1 MESFMKIIVLLGRIL
16 YSAIFILAM
25 PGHFMQHTIDLAKT
39 QSIPAP
45 EILVPLSGLIALI
58 GGLSVLLGYKAKEGA
73 WLLVIF
79 LVTATFSMHRYWM
92 FDDLIVRDIQQ
103 LMFMKNLAL
112 LGGALL
118 ITYFG
123 SGPLSMDNH
132 ARKAPKTK
140 KR

>member
-1 MESFMKIIVLLGRIL
+1 MKIIVLLGRIL

-39 QSIPAP
+39 QSIPAA

-58 GGLSVLLGYKAKEGA
+58 GGLSILLGYKAKEGA

-79 LVTATFSMHRYWM
+79 LVTVTFSMHRYWI
-92 FDDLIVRDIQQ
+92 FDDLLVRDMQQ
-103 LMFMKNLAL
+103 LMFIKNMAL
-112 LGGALL
+112 LGAALL
-118 ITYFG
+118 ITHFG
-123 SGPLSMDNH
+123 SGPLSMDSR
-132 ARKAPKTK
+132 ARRAPKTK